1 MLLPAGG
8 ARTGGRTRTSRRG
21 QRETYFPDVERP
33 KHRLPCS
40 SFLLHLPSKPQNPG
54 RSKQPTML
62 RRKDIAQERL
72 SGRRGWAPF
81 KSMFRICL
89 CFQVCVRGTCS
100 VLGRDCP
107 YSWFRPLADF
117 SIRLSCA
124 NLTNTDLKVGFFILR
139 NYSVDTF
146 QVICHVI
153 FFRWSGMTQLHF
165 LRQTCLCPPCLHPPP
180 PTAAQTPRP
189 RPPSSRCWAPP
200 ASPPGGRSQTSANF
214 ATGLHGSMALAR
226 SADPE

>member
-1 MLLPAGG
+1 MSLFPGVCERHLFCAWSWLPLLLVS
-8 ARTGGRTRTSRRG
+8 TSCR
-21 QRETYFPDVERP
+21 
-33 KHRLPCS
+33 
-40 SFLLHLPSKPQNPG
+40 LLHRALLCKPDQYWSEG
-54 RSKQPTML
+54 
-62 RRKDIAQERL
+62 
-72 SGRRGWAPF
+72 
-81 KSMFRICL
+81 
-89 CFQVCVRGTCS
+89 
-100 VLGRDCP
+100 
-107 YSWFRPLADF
+107 
-117 SIRLSCA
+117 
-124 NLTNTDLKVGFFILR
+124 GFFILR

-165 LRQTCLCPPCLHPPP
+165 LRQTCLCPPCLPPPP

-226 SADPE
+226 SGWSWINNTNLMNLVISLLKVEEREQYRLCLTSSSASSCVVSWSWS

>member
-1 MLLPAGG
+1 MPLPAGG
-8 ARTGGRTRTSRRG
+8 ARAGGRTRTSRRE

-89 CFQVCVRGTCS
+89 CLQVCVRGTCS

-107 YSWFRPLADF
+107 YSWFRPLVDF
-117 SIRLSCA
+117 SIGLSCA

-139 NYSVDTF
+139 NYFVDTF
-146 QVICHVI
+146 QNPSNMSCCILQVVGDDSTPLPQADLPLPSLSSSSSPYCCTNSSSSATFLQVLGTSC
-153 FFRWSGMTQLHF
+153 FSSWREVTDFRKLCNWSPWVNG
-165 LRQTCLCPPCLHPPP
+165 TCKV
-180 PTAAQTPRP
+180 
-189 RPPSSRCWAPP
+189 S
-200 ASPPGGRSQTSANF
+200 
-214 ATGLHGSMALAR
+214 
-226 SADPE
+226 

>member
-1 MLLPAGG
+1 MHKNGSLEEEV
-8 ARTGGRTRTSRRG
+8 G
-21 QRETYFPDVERP
+21 Q
-33 KHRLPCS
+33 
-40 SFLLHLPSKPQNPG
+40 
-54 RSKQPTML
+54 
-62 RRKDIAQERL
+62 
-72 SGRRGWAPF
+72 
-81 KSMFRICL
+81 SMFKIYLCL
-89 CFQVCVRGTCS
+89 QVCVRGTCS

-107 YSWFRPLADF
+107 YSWFRPLVDF
-117 SIRLSCA
+117 SIGLSCA
-124 NLTNTDLKVGFFILR
+124 NLTNTDLKVVFFILR

-146 QVICHVI
+146 QVMCHVI

-165 LRQTCLCPPCLHPPP
+165 LRQTCLCPPCLPPPP

-214 ATGLHGSMALAR
+214 ATGLPGSMALAR